1 MPPPPPPPK
10 SAPQPEQSVDNETK
24 DNEDDQEEDK
34 DDEDKEVSSVVFCLL
49 NSLFKAPLYICIFVF
64 FIYVKE
70 CFIFMFSMCCSC
82 VLSYSWS
89 I

>member
-34 DDEDKEVSSVVFCLL
+34 DDEDKEVSSVVFRFL
-49 NSLFKAPLYICIFVF
+49 NSLFKAPFYIYIFLLFVCI
-64 FIYVKE
+64 KE
-70 CFIFMFSMCCSC
+70 CFNFMFFMCCSC
-82 VLSYSWS
+82 VLFYSWF